1 MLWENLK
8 LSSFS
13 FGGLAIIW
21 RKDFNCQIICFSQNF
36 IDLRVEDSNGKW
48 RITGFYVLS
57 ENHGT

>member
-1 MLWENLK
+1 MDREGG
-8 LSSFS
+8 
-13 FGGLAIIW
+13 GGLAIIW